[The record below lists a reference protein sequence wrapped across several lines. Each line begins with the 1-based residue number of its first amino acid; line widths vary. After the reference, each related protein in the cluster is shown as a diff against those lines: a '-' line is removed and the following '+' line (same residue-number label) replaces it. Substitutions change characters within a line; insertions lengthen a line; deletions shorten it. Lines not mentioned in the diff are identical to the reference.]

1 MDSGPALASAKMSQ
15 RSDGN
20 LQISDVSED
29 DSNIYTC
36 SVRHS
41 NRSIRAE
48 LEVLSKSKSMQTYH
62 VSHASMQ
69 SKLLNVHFVCTIHKG
84 VFKMYSAIQKF
95 GISKILMFFKEVSY
109 AHQGCLYLI
118 KIT

>member
-15 RSDGN
+15 TSDGN

-41 NRSIRAE
+41 NRSISAE
-48 LEVLSKSKSMQTYH
+48 LEVLSKSKSMQNYH
-62 VSHASMQ
+62 VSHRRCSSLSLSMQ
-69 SKLLNVHFVCTIHKG
+69 SKLHNVHFVCTIHKG

-95 GISKILMFFKEVSY
+95 GISKSLMSFKEVS
-109 AHQGCLYLI
+109 
-118 KIT
+118 